1 MKDSSSLN
9 SGLYVHFGSKL
20 EDSVDMFR
28 CQNTRRQDLMGIPA
42 LRLHKGGYSLC
53 ADHFE
58 DSQFTCPAER
68 NRLTHSAVPTL
79 FQVQV
84 PT

>member
-1 MKDSSSLN
+1 MKDSD
-9 SGLYVHFGSKL
+9 SGLYVHFGSKV

-28 CQNTRRQDLMGIPA
+28 CQRWVQNTRRQDLMGIPA

-58 DSQFTCPAER
+58 VC
-68 NRLTHSAVPTL
+68 VC
-79 FQVQV
+79 VCV
-84 PT
+84 CVCV